1 MAVEFEN
8 NSYSSNNYGGA
19 PKKVGGVTGFIMKLG
34 LAKNQKG
41 ANKVMVFIIVLAL
54 LWIGFSM
61 FASDGNNGAQ
71 TIYIEDLTPEQRQ
84 NVPEEFLNTLP
95 SRN

>member
-19 PKKVGGVTGFIMKLG
+19 PKKVGGVTGFIVKLG
-34 LAKNQKG
+34 LAKTAKG
-41 ANKVMVFIIVLAL
+41 ANKVMLVIIVLAL
-54 LWIGFSM
+54 IWLGYAWLGGGSV
-61 FASDGNNGAQ
+61 GE
-71 TIYIEDLTPEQRQ
+71 TTYVEDLTPGQRQ
-84 NVPEEFLNTLP
+84 ALPQQVIDNLP